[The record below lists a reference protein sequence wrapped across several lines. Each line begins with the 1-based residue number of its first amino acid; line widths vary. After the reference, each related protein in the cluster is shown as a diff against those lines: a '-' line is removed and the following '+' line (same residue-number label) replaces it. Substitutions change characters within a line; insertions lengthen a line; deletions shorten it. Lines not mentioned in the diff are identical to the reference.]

1 MRNQIDAIDTI
12 AAPTQDSGTRFGGAI
27 GRVTK
32 AAVNM
37 LLSWQQRARERHRLA
52 SFDEHMLRDLGLSR
66 ADIEFELR
74 KPFWRP

>member
-1 MRNQIDAIDTI
+1 
-12 AAPTQDSGTRFGGAI
+12 
-27 GRVTK
+27 
-32 AAVNM
+32 M